1 MKTGFLF
8 TRFVILVVSFT
19 VLLLATATSAQET
32 IEKCDDKLSD
42 IPAAAADEL
51 RQRNQSVTDLLAFI
65 GSLGADDLTAD
76 NALHLMDWAVKSDVA
91 ILHVDE
97 DAMPA
102 CDPYLS
108 LTQVYAEVTADVYA
122 IAAQINV
129 LLNVPMTKSEVAD
142 LQDLFKDRLRHL
154 TIDTEIWIAYFDQ
167 VKD

>member
-1 MKTGFLF
+1 MFKKL
-8 TRFVILVVSFT
+8 VILAASLT
-19 VLLLATATSAQET
+19 VLLFTTATSAQET

-76 NALHLMDWAVKSDVA
+76 NALHLMNWAVKADVA
-91 ILHVDE
+91 ILHVDA
-97 DAMPA
+97 DAMPT

-122 IAAQINV
+122 ISAQINV
-129 LLNVPMTKSEVAD
+129 LLNVPMPKSEVAD
-142 LQDLFKDRLRHL
+142 LQELFKDRLRHL
-154 TIDTEIWIAYFDQ
+154 TIDTGIWIAYFDQ
-167 VKD
+167 VNQ